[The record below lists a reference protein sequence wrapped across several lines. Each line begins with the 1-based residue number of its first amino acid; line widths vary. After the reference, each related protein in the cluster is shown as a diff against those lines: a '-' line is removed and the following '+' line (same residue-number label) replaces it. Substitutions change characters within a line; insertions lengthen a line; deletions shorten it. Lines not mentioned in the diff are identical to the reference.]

1 MLQVAC
7 LGEVKA
13 VFWAKGVENI
23 YFEDPETHYQVLESM
38 EGYWIGEQED
48 RYKDQFLFLFYC
60 REWSK
65 ESSRVGDFGCL
76 GVLGILGCEMELN
89 IAIFIKCYTSLII
102 NIGE

>member
-1 MLQVAC
+1 MAC

-38 EGYWIGEQED
+38 EGYWIGEGEY
-48 RYKDQFLFLFYC
+48 RISRSVLILIYC
-60 REWSK
+60 RKCSK
-65 ESSRVGDFGCL
+65 GSSRVGDFGCL

-89 IAIFIKCYTSLII
+89 IEMFRICF
-102 NIGE
+102 